1 MKKIIK
7 IMKENNMEEFDFDD
21 LLNELSEPEV
31 QLETKEEKKEPEVEQ
46 VAEPVITEEVPEP
59 IVEVSNNAIPEPDPQ
74 SIIDD
79 LNVEISQLK
88 DKLKAVENIQSDRV
102 VENVVSDYEYSNEAK
117 SFLKDFNDIEMQ
129 KRGLAEKQKE
139 LKEEAKEAG
148 VDVAATLKARKAVI
162 EEMKETSD
170 EAQIIEQMKESIRN
184 DDSLMIDSQVFAG

>member
-1 MKKIIK
+1 MKD
-7 IMKENNMEEFDFDD
+7 NNDMEDFDFDN
-21 LLNELSEPEV
+21 LLDELSEPEV
-31 QLETKEEKKEPEVEQ
+31 QLETKKEEVTPVEVT
-46 VAEPVITEEVPEP
+46 PVEEVSALVDELEEVPEP